1 MGSIGMKAG
10 FIGTG
15 SIGAP
20 LATNIL
26 DQENSLAVFDINID
40 ATKSLAEKQARVL
53 SSPTEVADEAEVIFA
68 CMPSIE
74 SFRTIVS
81 GPDGV
86 LVGGAKSDAARGA
99 AAQALLDRGYGM
111 SVAVS
116 MDIVDEGQAHLDAL
130 QELAERR
137 QRINREKTPAEATKA
152 SPGWPLDGGPS
163 A

>member
-1 MGSIGMKAG
+1 MKAG

-15 SIGAP
+15 SIGEP

-40 ATKSLAEKQARVL
+40 ATKSLAKKKARVL
-53 SSPTEVADEAEVIFA
+53 SSPREIADQVEVIFA

-86 LVGGAKSDAARGA
+86 LMGGA
-99 AAQALLDRGYGM
+99 M
-111 SVAVS
+111 
-116 MDIVDEGQAHLDAL
+116 
-130 QELAERR
+130 
-137 QRINREKTPAEATKA
+137 KTFVNLGIMGTEATISVEADLAAKGITMVTVVKHA
-152 SPGWPLDGGPS
+152 DIPPRPQVCQEFQQCPRPLRKLKTI
-163 A
+163 